1 MYVPNPTQ
9 QSPSVVN
16 YKTTIQSPA
25 TEAAPRTLDLV
36 SERGL
41 LDRLLPKSKTDL
53 IARALGTVL
62 AGLFFGSIL
71 KVLPLGVVPLSIAL
85 VAIAIGAATIW
96 GAAIYSPQS
105 RPILSAA
112 VMLFVIG
119 FILTGVA

>member
-9 QSPSVVN
+9 APQVVN
-16 YKTTIQSPA
+16 YKTTIQSAP
-25 TEAAPRTLDLV
+25 TEAAPRALDLV

-41 LDRLLPKSKTDL
+41 LERLLPKSKTDL
-53 IARALGTVL
+53 MARALGTVL
-62 AGLFFGSIL
+62 AGLFTGSLL
-71 KVLPLGVVPLSIAL
+71 KALPLGAVPLSIAL

-105 RPILSAA
+105 RPILSVA
-112 VMLFVIG
+112 VVLFIVG

>member
-1 MYVPNPTQ
+1 MYTQ
-9 QSPSVVN
+9 STQTPQVVN

-53 IARALGTVL
+53 AARALGTVL

-71 KVLPLGVVPLSIAL
+71 KALPLGVVPLSIAL
-85 VAIAIGAATIW
+85 VSIAIGAATIW

-112 VMLFVIG
+112 VVLFIVG